1 MSRFDPNLNDPNL
14 NEGIKVRNEE
24 GKLAVKEVLPGLKG
38 REKRSPA
45 QPA

>member
-1 MSRFDPNLNDPNL
+1 LIAILGRYLSC
-14 NEGIKVRNEE
+14 EGIRVRNEE

>member
-1 MSRFDPNLNDPNL
+1 LIAILGLYLSC
-14 NEGIKVRNEE
+14 EGISVRNEE